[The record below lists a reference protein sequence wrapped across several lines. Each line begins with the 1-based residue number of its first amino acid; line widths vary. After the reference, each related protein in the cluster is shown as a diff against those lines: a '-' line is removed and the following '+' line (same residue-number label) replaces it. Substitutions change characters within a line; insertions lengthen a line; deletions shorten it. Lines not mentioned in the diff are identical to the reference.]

1 MRRAPHDP
9 PLLCAYGAA
18 GRSLDHLMMSH
29 NNVGRRGAK
38 AVFMA
43 LRQRAR
49 SGVELLVDMQSC
61 ELGSDTGDDLFDM
74 YSPSGRCVRLQMAP
88 SSRTNHEETVSC
100 GACWAA

>member
-1 MRRAPHDP
+1 MCRKLDRSP
-9 PLLCAYGAA
+9 PPPALLYTYDLV

-49 SGVELLVDMQSC
+49 DGVELLVDLQSC
-61 ELGSDTGDDLFDM
+61 ELGSDTGEDLFDM
-74 YSPSGRCVRLQMAP
+74 YSPSGRCVFI
-88 SSRTNHEETVSC
+88 
-100 GACWAA
+100 